1 MDNNTRIRNNLLY
14 DLVLKEKKKR
24 KKIAKYQQIENFFL
38 EESFGNGW
46 KNWQLAHRVA
56 GSQWR
61 RESVDP
67 LCPVGFSILRR
78 DKTAEAVAFSRGC

>member
-1 MDNNTRIRNNLLY
+1 MSANRELFVIY
-14 DLVLKEKKKR
+14 
-24 KKIAKYQQIENFFL
+24 FFL
-38 EESFGNGW
+38 EGSFGNGW
-46 KNWQLAHRVA
+46 KNWQLAYRVA

>member
-14 DLVLKEKKKR
+14 DLVLKKKKKEKR
-24 KKIAKYQQIENFFL
+24 IAKYQQIENFFL